1 MIRIKTKLVLKA
13 LSVELFVVKNPGE
26 AKSPLWGPGETSQGG
41 VS

>member
-1 MIRIKTKLVLKA
+1 MIQSKTKWVLQA

-26 AKSPLWGPGETSQGG
+26 ATSPLWGPGETSQGG